1 MYVSKNKQLLIFQ
14 YQFGVLDLERCF
26 LISSVIC
33 MGKITLCDRQYV
45 ARKLQIEWL
54 RYILCFRDIYIGSQ
68 LQDFYTIYI
77 LTICIIHCCIHIT
90 FYATTHHLSTR
101 RLLHIFYATETCPQQ
116 DNCKIFTWDI
126 QEVNQKA
133 STFNNTYP
141 HSGWI
146 NCHLV
151 FCGKRYR
158 TCVCGVSART
168 NSVPRDS
175 ATQQTIFSQSALQLC
190 IVFVNYSVVFNMLCN
205 IRQSMHNIVLYTPDI
220 KP

>member
-14 YQFGVLDLERCF
+14 NYFGVLSLKRCF

-33 MGKITLCDRQYV
+33 VRKITLCHRQNV
-45 ARKLQIEWL
+45 ACKLQIEWP
-54 RYILCFRDIYIGSQ
+54 RYILYYRDIHIGSQ

-77 LTICIIHCCIHIT
+77 LTICIIHCCLHIT
-90 FYATTHHLSTR
+90 FYATEKYTQFVYHKTSTYFLCYR
-101 RLLHIFYATETCPQQ
+101 DMPTTVRFLHGIFYVREAYT
-116 DNCKIFTWDI
+116 

-151 FCGKRYR
+151 SCGKRYR

-175 ATQQTIFSQSALQLC
+175 AT
-190 IVFVNYSVVFNMLCN
+190 
-205 IRQSMHNIVLYTPDI
+205 
-220 KP
+220 